1 VSAWRD
7 RFLADAVDWQ
17 SAGLQRR
24 RRVVR
29 PVSATEVEID
39 GKRVTAFA
47 SNDYLG
53 LSRHP
58 RLIEAVAEGA
68 RRYGAGAG
76 ASHLVSGHH
85 AVHDALEHELARF
98 AGKPAALAFM
108 NGYVANLALL
118 TTLAGEGDAIFSDQ
132 LNHASIVD
140 GARLSRAAVGIYPH
154 GDADALAALLGSSK
168 ARHKLV
174 VTDAV
179 FSMDGDM
186 APLAALLALC
196 EHHGALLI
204 IDDAHGLGVR
214 GPEGRGSVQALGL
227 QSDCIVY
234 MGTLGKAAGLSGA
247 FVAADQLIIDRL
259 IQRARPYVFST
270 AGSPALAH
278 ATLTALE
285 LVRAADAERDRLGAH
300 RDRLQRA
307 AGAWHP
313 YRLLNSETPIQP
325 LVVGDNATAVQVAE
339 ALLIE
344 GLWAPAIRPPTV
356 PPGSARLRIAL
367 SAAHSEQ
374 DLDRLCSAL
383 SQVVARSMA
392 IPT

>member
-1 VSAWRD
+1 MSAWRD
-7 RFLADAVDWQ
+7 RFLADAADWQ

-58 RLIEAVAEGA
+58 RLIEALAEGA

-76 ASHLVSGHH
+76 ASPLVSGHH
-85 AVHDALEHELARF
+85 AVHEALEQELARF

-108 NGYVANLALL
+108 NGYVANLTLL
-118 TTLAGEGDAIFSDQ
+118 TTLVGDGDAIFSDQ
-132 LNHASIVD
+132 LNHASIID
-140 GARLSRAAVGIYPH
+140 GARLSRASVAIYPH
-154 GDADALAALLGSSK
+154 ADTDALEALLQSST
-168 ARHKLV
+168 ARQKLV

-179 FSMDGDM
+179 FSMDGDV
-186 APLAALLALC
+186 APLGALLALC
-196 EHHGALLI
+196 QRHDALLVV
-204 IDDAHGLGVR
+204 DDAHGIGVR
-214 GPEGRGSVQALGL
+214 GPQGRGSIRAIGL
-227 QSDCIVY
+227 DSDLIVY

-247 FVAADQLIIDRL
+247 FVAADPVIIDRL
-259 IQRARPYVFST
+259 VQRARPYVFST

-285 LVRAADAERDRLGAH
+285 LIRSADAERSRLRAH
-300 RDRLQRA
+300 RERLQRA
-307 AGAWHP
+307 APAWVP
-313 YRLLNSETPIQP
+313 YRLLASDTPIQP
-325 LVVGDNATAVQVAE
+325 LVVGDNANAVRVAN
-339 ALLIE
+339 ALLAE

-367 SAAHSEQ
+367 SAAHADE
-374 DLDRLCSAL
+374 DVDRLCQTL
-383 SQVVARSMA
+383 SRVIARA
-392 IPT
+392 IQA

>member
-1 VSAWRD
+1 VSVWRD
-7 RFLADAVDWQ
+7 RFLADAADWR

-29 PVSATEVEID
+29 PISATQVEID

-58 RLIEAVAEGA
+58 RLVQAVAEGA
-68 RRYGAGAG
+68 QRYGAGAG

-85 AVHDALEHELARF
+85 AVHDALERELARF
-98 AGKPAALAFM
+98 AGMPAALAFM
-108 NGYVANLALL
+108 SGYAANLALL
-118 TTLAGEGDAIFSDQ
+118 TTLAEGGDAIFSDQ

-140 GARLSRAAVGIYPH
+140 GARLSRAEVAIYPH
-154 GDADALAALLGSSK
+154 VDVDALDALLTSST
-168 ARHKLV
+168 ARHKIV

-179 FSMDGDM
+179 FSMDGDA
-186 APLAALLALC
+186 APLEALLALC
-196 EHHGALLI
+196 EHHDALLI
-204 IDDAHGLGVR
+204 IDDAHGMGVC
-214 GPEGRGSVQALGL
+214 GPDGRGSVQALGMR
-227 QSDCIVY
+227 SDRIVY
-234 MGTLGKAAGLSGA
+234 MGTLGKAAGLTGA
-247 FVAADQLIIDRL
+247 FVAADQIVIDRL

-278 ATLTALE
+278 ATMTALD
-285 LVRAADAERDRLGAH
+285 LIRAADPERSRLRAH

-307 AGAWHP
+307 AADWLP
-313 YRLLNSETPIQP
+313 YRLLASDTPIQP

-339 ALLIE
+339 ALLAE

-367 SAAHSEQ
+367 SAAHSDQ
-374 DLDRLCSAL
+374 DIDHLCRAL
-383 SQVVARSMA
+383 SQIVARTAA
-392 IPT
+392 IAS

>member
-1 VSAWRD
+1 MSAWRD
-7 RFLADAVDWQ
+7 RFLADAAEWQ
-17 SAGLQRR
+17 SAGLKRQ

-29 PVSATEVEID
+29 PLSATQVEVDARI
-39 GKRVTAFA
+39 VTAFA

-58 RLIEAVAEGA
+58 RLIEAIAEGA
-68 RRYGAGAG
+68 RRFGAGAG

-85 AVHDALEHELARF
+85 AVHEALEHELARF

-118 TTLAGEGDAIFSDQ
+118 TTLAGDGDAIFSDQ

-140 GARLSRAAVGIYPH
+140 GARLSRATVEIYPH
-154 GDADALAALLGSSK
+154 ADVDALEALLRSST
-168 ARHKLV
+168 ARHRLV

-179 FSMDGDM
+179 FSMDGDI
-186 APLAALLALC
+186 APLRALLALC
-196 EHHGALLI
+196 EHYDALLVV
-204 IDDAHGLGVR
+204 DDAHGIGVW
-214 GPEGRGSVQALGL
+214 GPEGRGSVHALGL

-247 FVAADQLIIDRL
+247 FVAADRLIVDRL

-270 AGSPALAH
+270 ASPPALAH

-285 LVRAADAERDRLGAH
+285 LIRSADAARRQLERHRERLREFAS
-300 RDRLQRA
+300 
-307 AGAWHP
+307 AWQP
-313 YRLLNSETPIQP
+313 FRLLASATPIQP
-325 LVVGDNATAVQVAE
+325 LVIGDNATVVRIAE
-339 ALLIE
+339 ALLQE
-344 GLWAPAIRPPTV
+344 GLWVPAIRPPTV
-356 PPGSARLRIAL
+356 PAGSARLRITLSGAHTDRDIGRLGTAL
-367 SAAHSEQ
+367 SHVISTAGT
-374 DLDRLCSAL
+374 
-383 SQVVARSMA
+383 